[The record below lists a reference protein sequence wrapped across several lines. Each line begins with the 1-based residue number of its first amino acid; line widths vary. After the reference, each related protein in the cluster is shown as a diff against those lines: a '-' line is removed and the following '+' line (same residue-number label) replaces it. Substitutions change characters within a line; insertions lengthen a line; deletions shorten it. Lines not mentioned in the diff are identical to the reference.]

1 MQTTITVIAQTE
13 TVSVKWTELG
23 NVTFNVIENDYD
35 KSVILSYDTLLK
47 LAIAIV
53 ENHNKPTTIAELDKY
68 GLI

>member
-23 NVTFNVIENDYD
+23 NVTLNVIENDYD

-53 ENHNKPTTIAELDKY
+53 ENQNKPITIAELDKQ

>member
-23 NVTFNVIENDYD
+23 NVTLNVIENDYD

-53 ENHNKPTTIAELDKY
+53 ENHNKPITIAELDKQ